1 MAPSRLESLATTI
14 AESTQELRTL
24 LAQHGLEEPSF
35 EADYLPSI
43 ALPPAADEARNA
55 LLHAACEIQDLLLD
69 PADLLRSYAA
79 VSQFSS
85 FPHVPLSGAY
95 RLVSTI

>member
-1 MAPSRLESLATTI
+1 MSSSRIESLATTI
-14 AESTQELRTL
+14 AESAQELRTL

-35 EADYLPSI
+35 AADYPTSM
-43 ALPPAADEARNA
+43 ALPPAVDEARNA

-79 VSQFSS
+79 VSPS
-85 FPHVPLSGAY
+85 
-95 RLVSTI
+95 